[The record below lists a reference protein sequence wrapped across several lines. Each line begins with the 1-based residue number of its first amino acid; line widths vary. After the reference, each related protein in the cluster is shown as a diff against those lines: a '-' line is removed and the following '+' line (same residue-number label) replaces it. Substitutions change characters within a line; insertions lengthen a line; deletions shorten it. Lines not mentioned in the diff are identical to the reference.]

1 MHAKTLNKI
10 KIPKAIQIFGL
21 IFIQCDLPSLITV
34 KRAKSSTVRVISLTN
49 IAFPSSNPEERKG
62 VKSRGT
68 PTPAN
73 TNIESIN
80 FFTN

>member
-1 MHAKTLNKI
+1 MT
-10 KIPKAIQIFGL
+10 
-21 IFIQCDLPSLITV
+21 T
-34 KRAKSSTVRVISLTN
+34 KRIESNATSVANLSR
-49 IAFPSSNPEERKG
+49 IAFPNSNPEKRKG